1 MGMYDTIVCKYP
13 IPLPTDPMGYVNSE
27 SFQTKDLENSLSHYE
42 IREDGTLWEQKHET
56 KWIDG
61 DPNSKNWLDRLGR
74 SESIGSWW
82 DQLSFTNTIRLFD
95 YQHHDDVDYDYLIE
109 YKIVFVK
116 GIVSEVTMSHFES
129 RPNTERKRNDRE
141 FIQRMKQDKDFVQS
155 KRYRYFYKH
164 YKRTIRFIFNGLIK
178 LFNWLTITVIKFE
191 RWLT

>member
-1 MGMYDTIVCKYP
+1 
-13 IPLPTDPMGYVNSE
+13 
-27 SFQTKDLENSLSHYE
+27 
-42 IREDGTLWEQKHET
+42 
-56 KWIDG
+56 
-61 DPNSKNWLDRLGR
+61 
-74 SESIGSWW
+74 
-82 DQLSFTNTIRLFD
+82 
-95 YQHHDDVDYDYLIE
+95 
-109 YKIVFVK
+109 
-116 GIVSEVTMSHFES
+116 MSHFES